1 MKALKG
7 KENQELK
14 SIKGLFLKEMTAD
27 EIKNEVDEIK
37 KWENKVKRKDLR
49 YETNKYVYDFQK
61 FETIR
66 SFGDNI

>member
-7 KENQELK
+7 KESQELK

-37 KWENKVKRKDLR
+37 KWENKVKQKDLR

>member
-1 MKALKG
+1 
-7 KENQELK
+7 
-14 SIKGLFLKEMTAD
+14 MTAD

-37 KWENKVKRKDLR
+37 KWENKAKRKDLR

-61 FETIR
+61 FDAIR